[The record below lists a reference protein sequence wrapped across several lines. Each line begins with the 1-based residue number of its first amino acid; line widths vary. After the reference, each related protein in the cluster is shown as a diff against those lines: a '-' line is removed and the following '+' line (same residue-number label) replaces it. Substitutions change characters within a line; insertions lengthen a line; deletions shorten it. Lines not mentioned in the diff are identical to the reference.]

1 MAARLKEGYWLTK
14 DGEVISIY
22 DHYVFL
28 SELEAQVRNE
38 LGVSAEEKKWA
49 SSLSMFKGEGWGLVS
64 REAPAIRKLRF
75 MTNAFKAGW
84 VRIRAHSDL
93 PYTVLEA
100 WRADDATLTNIALG
114 LKQMKTPPTE
124 TVEIHEVERDLPSR
138 TTVGEI
144 YGRLT
149 GETEEKRFSVYD
161 NPKGKTGVVKMKG
174 GSYCYRVTGNPM
186 HYLGRKRVKKLVR
199 NPQATEDW
207 GQVTYARLFV
217 GLKTSRPFNRQT
229 VSPVNSELDIDWVR
243 QKVEIGNLHVRND
256 FKAGY
261 SLVPQEGRFVPEKFR
276 DKDVKASDLTL
287 KQMQS
292 FREKSVQVI
301 LFPEGDE
308 VGENIDK
315 WFHRINM
322 IGNYL
327 LLDLDQYMVIYEVVL
342 NGKFIGTG
350 AWTFNEPPV
359 GLEGIIDFRKL
370 AVEAGALPKKGG

>member
-1 MAARLKEGYWLTK
+1 MARLKDGYWLTK

-22 DHYVFL
+22 DHFMFL
-28 SELEAQVRNE
+28 SELEAKVRTE
-38 LGVSAEEKKWA
+38 LGVKEAEKKWA
-49 SSLSMFKGEGWGLVS
+49 SSLGMFAGEGWGLVKK
-64 REAPAIRKLRF
+64 EPPAARKLRF
-75 MTNAFKAGW
+75 MTSAFKAGW
-84 VRIRAHSDL
+84 VRIRRHSDM
-93 PYTVLEA
+93 PYMVLEFWKA
-100 WRADDATLTNIALG
+100 TDDTLTNIAVG
-114 LKQMKTPPTE
+114 LKELGVPATE
-124 TVEIHEVERDLPSR
+124 TVETHEVSRDLPSR
-138 TTVGEI
+138 ITAAKI

-149 GETEEKRFSVYD
+149 GETEEPGFSAY
-161 NPKGKTGVVKMKG
+161 NPKKTGVVPMKG

-186 HYLGRKRVKKLVR
+186 HFKGRKRVKKLAQ

-229 VSPVNSELDIDWVR
+229 ASPVNSELDIDWVR

-287 KQMQS
+287 KQIKS

-370 AVEAGALPKKGG
+370 AEEASALPKKGG